1 MIPKPILSV
10 LSLFLLVPASIS
22 WAQTITTQKGLS
34 TIQFLA
40 SSGVIKV
47 YLPDD
52 ISPGDIISGTIGV
65 EPSGKTAK
73 QLGKNFAEL
82 KKYIVSIE
90 NQSFTI
96 GDYKQNVQF
105 SCRENSGK
113 TGWEIIFRDG
123 SGNDIGRLIT
133 PFKKGYKAGECNIP
147 DHILTGSPVTVPGPF
162 DGNASNTISVLDEK
176 PVSILAESPR
186 QCILSYPAAPDA
198 GGIHTLTMQE
208 NSRILCSQKVS
219 GVEMNVA
226 AGKLKLMKGE
236 QTFIEVTITGLMN
249 LQNTAVL
256 TLNNITSAIVTM
268 LPANKV
274 VIPLP
279 PDSVGSGTFIYR
291 SDIQSLKSGS
301 FIIAVDLDLPDALYE
316 IKKLDKPRRLEDKAL
331 HTGLSEAIKK
341 LEADAGGAQGKEYS
355 NMCESCQKCIRA
367 MAGTW
372 AEDLVE
378 KLGEDLIKE
387 SVGKAI
393 GMFTESKELLKKLKE
408 MVDKANEAGDK
419 AEKLAEELE
428 KKIREKELQLLV
440 FKDKL
445 CDSNKDCVVSAMIFY
460 DPSTG
465 CVTAFVKCNGRA
477 GVCCPKSF
485 NTAKITYCTD
495 EHGMPKDLPQVEVIS
510 E

>member
-1 MIPKPILSV
+1 MKPCLLTAV
-10 LSLFLLVPASIS
+10 LSSLLLMTAYVAVT
-22 WAQTITTQKGLS
+22 QTVTLQKGLATIELS
-34 TIQFLA
+34 T
-40 SSGVIKV
+40 SSGTIKV

-52 ISPGDIISGTIGV
+52 IRPGDVITGKISA
-65 EPSGKTAK
+65 EPA
-73 QLGKNFAEL
+73 GKNQKQTGKNLADL
-82 KKYIVSIE
+82 KKKSFRINEQIFTADDTDKKFQFLHNQNNDNDRLEIQFFDAKGREAGKAIVPSRINNNPE
-90 NQSFTI
+90 N
-96 GDYKQNVQF
+96 
-105 SCRENSGK
+105 CR
-113 TGWEIIFRDG
+113 
-123 SGNDIGRLIT
+123 
-133 PFKKGYKAGECNIP
+133 IP
-147 DHILTGSPVTVPGPF
+147 LHILTGSPVSIPGHF
-162 DGNASNTISVLDEK
+162 DGDASNTSCSLDNKYVE
-176 PVSILAESPR
+176 IIAESPR
-186 QCILSYPAAPDA
+186 QCILSYP
-198 GGIHTLTMQE
+198 QE
-208 NSRILCSQKVS
+208 GEGMHSLQVQESGKPACSQNVS
-219 GVEMNVA
+219 GVSLNVS
-226 AGKLKLMKGE
+226 AGKLDLLKGE
-236 QTFIEVTITGLMN
+236 KTFIRVNITGLRGLSAEAKLSLTNM
-249 LQNTAVL
+249 TAGTVAMEP
-256 TLNNITSAIVTM
+256 SDFIVAS
-268 LPANKV
+268 L
-274 VIPLP
+274 L
-279 PDSVGSGTFIYR
+279 PDSTGSGIFERYYNIR
-291 SDIQSLKSGS
+291 SLKAGR
-301 FIIAVDLDLPDALYE
+301 FIVNVDLELPGVQYE

-367 MAGTW
+367 IAGTW

-378 KLGEDLIKE
+378 KLGEDLIRE